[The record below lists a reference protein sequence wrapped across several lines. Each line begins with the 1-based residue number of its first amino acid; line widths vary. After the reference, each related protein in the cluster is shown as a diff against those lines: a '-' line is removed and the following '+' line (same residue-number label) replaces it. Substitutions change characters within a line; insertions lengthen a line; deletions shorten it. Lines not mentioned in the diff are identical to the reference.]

1 VPSTAY
7 VRICLYNT
15 IVGIGTFIAVVVT
28 ELPLLDLAPTSK
40 MLDWIFSIFFTNF
53 NLGRALYH
61 LYTNYLGNKYCNIPE
76 IQEVCNLGTVNATE
90 FMNVLSHKFRDK
102 FGKVIDQIKDI
113 IPANTNITIPIPD
126 VIKPCCKG
134 IFLMIVIIFIF
145 KRLVFYFLK

>member
-1 VPSTAY
+1 

-28 ELPLLDLAPTSK
+28 ELPLLDLAHTSK
-40 MLDWIFSIFFTNF
+40 ILDWIFSIFLPNF

-76 IQEVCNLGTVNATE
+76 LQEVCNLGTVNATQ
-90 FMNVLSHKFRDK
+90 FLNVLRDK
-102 FGKVIDQIKDI
+102 FKQFSELIDQIQDR

-134 IFLMIVIIFIF
+134 IFLMIVKILILKHLIFNF
-145 KRLVFYFLK
+145 SNRKMWR